1 MRERRQRET
10 VATPILKDHTNP
22 EADPKD
28 LGY

>member
-10 VATPILKDHTNP
+10 VATLISEDHTNP